1 MELLLYESS
10 KALTKIQAKLNRRIR
25 NLDPENKYRNYEKLN
40 AKHARFKRLEEL
52 RGKEWAE

>member
-10 KALTKIQAKLNRRIR
+10 KAIVKIQAKLNRKIR
-25 NLDPENKYRNYEKLN
+25 YLDPENYYRNYEKLN
-40 AKHARFKRLEEL
+40 AKHARFRRLEAR